1 MVKKKILTDWE
12 RDQIVKQCL
21 LNKDGG
27 KGKTTVPRK
36 FIRYSICKMMGWDYY
51 TYRNQ
56 PAPFIDELLAIN
68 NLEASVANSK
78 PEIKTF

>member
-1 MVKKKILTDWE
+1 
-12 RDQIVKQCL
+12 
-21 LNKDGG
+21 
-27 KGKTTVPRK
+27 
-36 FIRYSICKMMGWDYY
+36 MMGWDYY